1 MVRRSA
7 LMAAVLGSCS
17 AVALADS
24 HPVVSLYERLGGE
37 SGVTAIVSDAINAAA
52 ADSDARASLNGS
64 PDAQKRRLAAHI
76 CALSGG
82 NCPTQDAP
90 ELRDVSRL
98 LEPLRVSMRSHDVP
112 LAVRNELLD
121 VLSAGRE
128 PARR

>member
-7 LMAAVLGSCS
+7 LMAALLASCS

-24 HPVVSLYERLGGE
+24 QAVAALYERLGGE
-37 SGVTAIVSDAINAAA
+37 SGVTAIVSDAVDAAA
-52 ADSDARASLNGS
+52 NSDARAGFNGS
-64 PDAQKRRLAAHI
+64 PDARKRQLAAHI

-82 NCPTQDAP
+82 NCPTRDAP